1 MNVSIPQSDNA
12 KVRAIKER
20 YSLDLLSATV
30 LERRGARSGEDLL
43 YYLENDVIYHH
54 SPFEAED
61 VPVAVDRIIDA
72 IDEDERIL
80 VFGDRDVDGVT
91 AAAIMVRSL
100 RKLGAKDVSYRL
112 PMGDEPYGLT
122 ADSVS
127 EILEKGYTLV
137 ITVDCGIS
145 SISEIATLERSG
157 VDVIVLDHHIAGD
170 ELPPAAAIFDPRV
183 EGAGYPFPGLAGCAV
198 SAKMAWALNFARTP
212 LYGSECIVLHAEPRN
227 GTVRINAVR
236 LENLVEIDRITEEVM
251 EGAFSP
257 ERSRLMDFLAVNLP
271 IFVLDG
277 DVEKKMLRRAFGS
290 GVDISLVDIRERL
303 EGVMPRA
310 KGHSLFDLAMM
321 SRAARYQDGDKEIE
335 TLLSLFR
342 SLSIHSYPSLST
354 EYDEILELAA
364 IGTVADLMPMRD
376 ENRMIVKR
384 GLWMLSNKPLPSLVY
399 LIARQNMTGKRIN
412 TRDISFYIAP
422 VLNAAGRMGDPE
434 AALKLLLT
442 DDSALSVSLTDN
454 LLDMNKARQKAEED
468 VLSLVHERAEKSLGE
483 SDGRFI
489 IIDDDAIPRGLTGA
503 IASKLSSEFMVP
515 AIVMADVDGRVS
527 GSMRCKDGLDAKAFL
542 DELSSYFE
550 SYGGHS
556 KAAGFSLSS
565 EHKAAFLEALMLSV
579 SDAGGQAAGERELS
593 ADAQIPEEYMT
604 ENLWRLSEMLEPFG
618 QENGSLRLYIR
629 NARIIDMLPTKGDR
643 RMLRFTVNF
652 GRYSWPAIWWHPH
665 DRERYQK
672 GSIVDIIFTPDTN
685 YWKGQSKMQMV
696 IEEMEAVDS
705 IGS

>member
-61 VPVAVDRIIDA
+61 VPVAGDRIIDA

-227 GTVRINAVR
+227 GTVR
-236 LENLVEIDRITEEVM
+236 M
-251 EGAFSP
+251 
-257 ERSRLMDFLAVNLP
+257 MW
-271 IFVLDG
+271 
-277 DVEKKMLRRAFGS
+277 RR
-290 GVDISLVDIRERL
+290 RCC
-303 EGVMPRA
+303 
-310 KGHSLFDLAMM
+310 
-321 SRAARYQDGDKEIE
+321 AARSAPAWI
-335 TLLSLFR
+335 S
-342 SLSIHSYPSLST
+342 PSWT
-354 EYDEILELAA
+354 
-364 IGTVADLMPMRD
+364 
-376 ENRMIVKR
+376 
-384 GLWMLSNKPLPSLVY
+384 
-399 LIARQNMTGKRIN
+399 
-412 TRDISFYIAP
+412 
-422 VLNAAGRMGDPE
+422 
-434 AALKLLLT
+434 
-442 DDSALSVSLTDN
+442 
-454 LLDMNKARQKAEED
+454 
-468 VLSLVHERAEKSLGE
+468 
-483 SDGRFI
+483 
-489 IIDDDAIPRGLTGA
+489 
-503 IASKLSSEFMVP
+503 
-515 AIVMADVDGRVS
+515 
-527 GSMRCKDGLDAKAFL
+527 
-542 DELSSYFE
+542 
-550 SYGGHS
+550 
-556 KAAGFSLSS
+556 
-565 EHKAAFLEALMLSV
+565 
-579 SDAGGQAAGERELS
+579 
-593 ADAQIPEEYMT
+593 
-604 ENLWRLSEMLEPFG
+604 
-618 QENGSLRLYIR
+618 
-629 NARIIDMLPTKGDR
+629 
-643 RMLRFTVNF
+643 
-652 GRYSWPAIWWHPH
+652 
-665 DRERYQK
+665 
-672 GSIVDIIFTPDTN
+672 
-685 YWKGQSKMQMV
+685 
-696 IEEMEAVDS
+696 
-705 IGS
+705 